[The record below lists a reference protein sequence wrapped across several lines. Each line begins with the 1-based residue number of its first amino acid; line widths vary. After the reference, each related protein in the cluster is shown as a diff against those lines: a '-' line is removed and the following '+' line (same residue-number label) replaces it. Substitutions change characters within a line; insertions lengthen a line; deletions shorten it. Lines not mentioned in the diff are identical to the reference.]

1 MATPKHRKPKRA
13 ETVESME
20 DRTHEDPSEP
30 EAEALREAG
39 LDWLPFNGTVP
50 EVQEQ

>member
-1 MATPKHRKPKRA
+1 MEKKAWPKERRSREYA
-13 ETVESME
+13 E

-30 EAEALREAG
+30 EADALREAG

-50 EVQEQ
+50 EVQE